1 VNPRKDSA
9 PAKNPV
15 GRGQAKP
22 EASRKPNQRTTVEEV
37 TDDEADGEYKRGPP
51 RRGKTLFESR
61 PAKGVRFADKEGEV
75 GGTKRVKVPE
85 RPYVDVP
92 PLSTAYK
99 NGPLKPPLR
108 VDEKDRDPL
117 PSLEKRN
124 PAFKRQAPIEE
135 EESAR
140 RIMEELLNA
149 KFTTSLKDLAS
160 ISPQAREYLRKM
172 ITKRKVAV
180 EPKSSDLEYQLLSLI
195 DLMTN
200 EKREQVVQMCVLL
213 GDETEEPEEDR
224 ETEDYLDVNTLPAAQ
239 FFVAEGLEGVPDGS
253 LIARDPVEQYLNSL
267 EDGEDPRPI
276 IVAKE
281 SVALRT
287 VYPKINGPQK
297 AEVLLDTGS
306 QICSMDSD
314 VARNLGL
321 TWDPDIII
329 NLQSANRTMEKTL
342 GLARNV
348 EFDFGGVT
356 AYLQLHIIR
365 RPAYQVL
372 LGRPFDVTMTSEV
385 TNKANG
391 DQTITIRD
399 PNTGKKMTLPTYP
412 RGRPPMGV
420 QKELQDFQERSFRAS
435 RI

>member
-1 VNPRKDSA
+1 MNPRKDST
-9 PAKNPV
+9 PAKKSLV
-15 GRGQAKP
+15 GRGEARP
-22 EASRKPNQRTTVEEV
+22 EALRKPSQKATVEDG
-37 TDDEADGEYKRGPP
+37 TDDEEDEPFRRGPP
-51 RRGKTLFESR
+51 KSGRKLFESKS
-61 PAKGVRFADKEGEV
+61 KGVRFANKGSEV
-75 GGTKRVKVPE
+75 GGTGRVQVPE

-92 PLSTAYK
+92 PLSSVYK
-99 NGPLKPPLR
+99 GGPLR
-108 VDEKDRDPL
+108 TAREEGGRERDPI
-117 PSLEKRN
+117 PNVEKRT

-140 RIMEELLNA
+140 RILEELLNA

-172 ITKRKVAV
+172 ITKKKVAI
-180 EPKSSDLEYQLLSLI
+180 EPKTSDLEYQLLALI
-195 DLMTN
+195 DLMTA
-200 EKREQVVQMCVLL
+200 EKQDRVLQMCVLL
-213 GDETEEPEEDR
+213 EDEYEAAVDPSV
-224 ETEDYLDVNTLPAAQ
+224 ETYLDVSELPAAQ
-239 FFVAEGLEGVPDGS
+239 FFVSAGLEGVPDGS
-253 LIARDPVEQYLNSL
+253 LVARDPVEQYLNSL
-267 EDGEDPRPI
+267 DEGEEPRPLV
-276 IVAKE
+276 VARE

-321 TWDPDIII
+321 TWDPDIVI
-329 NLQSANRTMEKTL
+329 NLQSANRTIEKTL

-348 EFDFGGVT
+348 EFDFGGVI

-372 LGRPFDVTMTSEV
+372 LGRPFDVTVSSEV
-385 TNKANG
+385 ANKSNG

-412 RGRPPMGV
+412 RGKPPLGV

>member
-1 VNPRKDSA
+1 
-9 PAKNPV
+9 
-15 GRGQAKP
+15 
-22 EASRKPNQRTTVEEV
+22 
-37 TDDEADGEYKRGPP
+37 
-51 RRGKTLFESR
+51 
-61 PAKGVRFADKEGEV
+61 
-75 GGTKRVKVPE
+75 
-85 RPYVDVP
+85 
-92 PLSTAYK
+92 
-99 NGPLKPPLR
+99 
-108 VDEKDRDPL
+108 
-117 PSLEKRN
+117 
-124 PAFKRQAPIEE
+124 
-135 EESAR
+135 
-140 RIMEELLNA
+140 
-149 KFTTSLKDLAS
+149 
-160 ISPQAREYLRKM
+160 M

-180 EPKSSDLEYQLLSLI
+180 EPKGSDLEYQLLSLI

-276 IVAKE
+276 MVAKE

-372 LGRPFDVTMTSEV
+372 LGRPFDVTVTSEV